1 MSYTDFQTA
10 TKMITSGDISIRNVI
25 DAQKA
30 DTKLSVILNLPE
42 LPTNFKIIENL
53 LYHRKK
59 DHYRLALPEAFLDP
73 LINAKHYTAFGIHL
87 SLNLELKEIF

>member
-1 MSYTDFQTA
+1 MPKETPYYRPGVVLPVCKTRLISNEPNHMSYTDFQTA

-25 DAQKA
+25 DAQKT

-53 LYHRKK
+53 LYHRK
-59 DHYRLALPEAFLDP
+59 R
-73 LINAKHYTAFGIHL
+73 IIIG
-87 SLNLELKEIF
+87 